1 MSTPEPALRPVDPA
15 LRPVDPARSR
25 ALIRELAG
33 LPVVIL
39 GDVMLDHFIFGRVT
53 RISPEAPVP
62 VVEFDREE
70 FRAGGAANVAHN
82 VRGLGGL
89 VEIVGLV
96 GRDDHGTRVKD
107 ALRADGIGTAG
118 IVVDDSRPTT
128 RKMRVVTSR
137 NQQVA
142 RIDYETDHE
151 ARGDVEAALMAALD
165 KAAGTATA
173 VVVSD
178 YLKGSITRPLVARAV
193 SIARDRR
200 IPVLVDP
207 KIAHLDY
214 YSGVT
219 LVTPNNAEAET
230 AAHTRIRTHA
240 DARDAARAIRERLGC
255 QGVLITR
262 GEAGMWLFDDRNE
275 GHLPAAAREVADV
288 TGAGDTVIAT
298 LALALAA
305 GADIVEAA
313 TLANAAAGISVSKF
327 GPAGVTPEEL
337 RGQF

>member
-1 MSTPEPALRPVDPA
+1 MSTPEAALRPVD
-15 LRPVDPARSR
+15 RARSR
-25 ALIRELAG
+25 ALVSQLAG
-33 LPVVIL
+33 LPIVIL
-39 GDVMLDHFIFGRVT
+39 GDLMLDHFIFGRVT

-62 VVEFDREE
+62 VVEFEREE
-70 FRAGGAANVAHN
+70 FRAGGAANVAQN
-82 VRGLGGL
+82 VRELGGL

-96 GRDDHGTRVKD
+96 GSDHHGAQVTN
-107 ALRADGIGTAG
+107 ALRSAGIGVNG
-118 IVVDDSRPTT
+118 IVLDESRPTT

-142 RIDYETDHE
+142 RIDYESDQE
-151 ARGDVEAALMAALD
+151 ARGDTEAALLAALEA
-165 KAAGTATA
+165 AAGTAKA
-173 VVVSD
+173 LVISD

-193 SIARDRR
+193 SLARDRG

-207 KIAHLDY
+207 KIPHLDY

-219 LVTPNNAEAET
+219 LVTPNNAEAE
-230 AAHTRIRTHA
+230 AATHARIRSHA
-240 DARDAARAIRERLGC
+240 DAKHAARTIRERLGC
-255 QGVLITR
+255 KGVLITR
-262 GEAGMWLFDDRNE
+262 GEAGMWLLDDQHE

-313 TLANAAAGISVSKF
+313 TLANAAAGVTVSKF
-327 GPAGVTPEEL
+327 GPSSVSPAEL
-337 RGQF
+337 IHGM